1 MRMRVV
7 KHRDW
12 SGALLQILGVCRL
25 SKPMTHLIG
34 DSFANLCIA
43 EPCFN

>member
-12 SGALLQILGVCRL
+12 SGALLQVLGIPRL
-25 SKPMTHLIG
+25 GKPMTHLIG
-34 DSFANLCIA
+34 DSFADLCIA
-43 EPCFN
+43 EPWFN